1 MECNGFSFPSTMSST
16 ISIYILS
23 SSFTIS
29 CVTSMHMHS
38 MQKIHI
44 ITPRWHN
51 IQCMFGIQVMPSIQA
66 PNRTTFKSW
75 ISLFRKYEGRLYV
88 AEKSKWVCQV
98 RSTTFENAKIANCP
112 RCSHVA
118 LVSIPHDRD
127 EPIAKV
133 RPA

>member
-88 AEKSKWVCQV
+88 AEKSKWVCHV
-98 RSTTFENAKIANCP
+98 IVSKSSHIKRHLLTTLFMVYLWQLFYIYVIIL
-112 RCSHVA
+112 H
-118 LVSIPHDRD
+118 
-127 EPIAKV
+127 
-133 RPA
+133 